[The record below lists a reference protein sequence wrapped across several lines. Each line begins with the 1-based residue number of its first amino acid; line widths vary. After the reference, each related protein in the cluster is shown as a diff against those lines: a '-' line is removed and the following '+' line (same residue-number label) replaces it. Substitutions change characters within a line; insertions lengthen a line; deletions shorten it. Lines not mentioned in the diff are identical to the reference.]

1 MKKVLILLLF
11 AFSFPIFS
19 QNVETTDST
28 MINLWNSLSEEQRG
42 IVIQAFLDSKLQ
54 SEPTPAVFDE
64 RAYRRGKRRLRNGII
79 FTSIGVGASALPFIA
94 LATDDIYGFLFTG
107 MLFWPVGSG
116 FTMAGIPILAVGAA
130 QTARYRPQVAFAP
143 NGINLSMRF

>member
-79 FTSIGVGASALPFIA
+79 FTSIGVGISSIPFIF
-94 LATDDIYGFLFTG
+94 LADDIDAFLI
-107 MLFWPVGSG
+107 SG
-116 FTMAGIPILAVGAA
+116 FFCWTYGTGFVLAGVPIMSVGIA

-143 NGINLSMRF
+143 NGIKLAMEF